1 MAKSA
6 RSVVII
12 LGTMRMAILSLPAMF
27 ALSLS
32 AGRAMNMKGR
42 MEISLAL
49 SARPGTRGTKVI
61 GDKVCCIIQC
71 NFQYSL
77 SI

>member
-1 MAKSA
+1 MHWVAKSA

-12 LGTMRMAILSLPAMF
+12 LRTMWMAVPSLLAMF
-27 ALSLS
+27 VLSLS

-49 SARPGTRGTKVI
+49 NARPGTRDTKVSE
-61 GDKVCCIIQC
+61 DKILVS
-71 NFQYSL
+71 QYSL

>member
-1 MAKSA
+1 MHWVAKSA

-12 LGTMRMAILSLPAMF
+12 LGTMWMATPSVLAMF
-27 ALSLS
+27 VLSLS
-32 AGRAMNMKGR
+32 AGPAMNMKGR

-49 SARPGTRGTKVI
+49 SARPGTRDTKVSEDQI
-61 GDKVCCIIQC
+61 VVC
-71 NFQYSL
+71 QYYL